1 MTSNSTGTLILV
13 RHSQPKIVTDY
24 QPSLWTLSDSGRARC
39 HILAKTLAG
48 YYPDV
53 VVSSMEVKAIETGQ
67 ILATDLNKPLKTH
80 EGLREHARPNV
91 GWFDTVE
98 EFEAQVAAFFQH
110 PRQLVFGSE
119 TADEAHR
126 RFSLALYEV
135 IETLPGSNLVVVTH
149 GTVLTLFTTR
159 LTGADP
165 YLFWRGLGM
174 PAYVVVS
181 VPAMKVLEVC
191 TKVGD

>member
-1 MTSNSTGTLILV
+1 MPAPMWVGLTPLRNLKLRFPHFSST
-13 RHSQPKIVTDY
+13 
-24 QPSLWTLSDSGRARC
+24 RA
-39 HILAKTLAG
+39 
-48 YYPDV
+48 
-53 VVSSMEVKAIETGQ
+53 S
-67 ILATDLNKPLKTH
+67 
-80 EGLREHARPNV
+80 
-91 GWFDTVE
+91 
-98 EFEAQVAAFFQH
+98 
-110 PRQLVFGSE
+110 LVFGSE

-191 TKVGD
+191 TKIGD